1 MKLADE
7 SFKLQSTEVAGF
19 HTRALRVIGQDLADL
34 FPEILEI
41 ERQGENFIVR
51 GQCAR
56 SRLESKAPGSGWN
69 SFKEFLSRD
78 VTTLAGETKIQSV
91 AFERNY
97 NANDVLQLDESG
109 IRHRAGLK
117 KIPDIRS
124 LGEILRTVGRLIDGE
139 NGRLIR
145 FMKDRRRIVFDYEQ
159 NDGARCNQEATS
171 MELYKLQQKYYEL
184 RGKKTFT
191 DLWNDRA

>member
-1 MKLADE
+1 
-7 SFKLQSTEVAGF
+7 
-19 HTRALRVIGQDLADL
+19 
-34 FPEILEI
+34 
-41 ERQGENFIVR
+41 
-51 GQCAR
+51 
-56 SRLESKAPGSGWN
+56 
-69 SFKEFLSRD
+69 
-78 VTTLAGETKIQSV
+78 
-91 AFERNY
+91 
-97 NANDVLQLDESG
+97 LDESG

-117 KIPDIRS
+117 KVPDIRS

-145 FMKDRRRIVFDYEQ
+145 FMKDRRRIVFDYEK
-159 NDGARCNQEATS
+159 NDGTRCNQEGTS